1 VSDPEISEPD
11 YFILGVI
18 VTIILGFIGAV
29 FSGAL
34 VHLGYGLP
42 HVGSNVESW
51 LAAVAEMCAVLI
63 GIVVGVYLVYVLFVA
78 IGRAT
83 ESAIDQIGT
92 WLQTGDQR

>member
-1 VSDPEISEPD
+1 MSDPELSEPD

-42 HVGSNVESW
+42 LVGPNAESW

-83 ESAIDQIGT
+83 ITTIDRIEA